1 MTIPSADTE
10 QKKEKRAVGVFPH
23 LSLSKTLELVNKIY
37 ELGEGEPVRRLTV
50 FHKLGKSPDSGASR
64 VLAVANNSGYGLTNG
79 SYAAEYLSLTD
90 RGRQI
95 ASAQD
100 PVSKYEGI
108 YEALFSNEIFS
119 AFVNRFNNKGVPID
133 EIAIEYLKTN
143 HKLPQDDAEACWAV
157 FKENLS
163 DQNLIQEFSG
173 KRIIVS
179 RDAALE
185 ILGKS
190 PEKKSD
196 KTGKDGAADT
206 GSMEGSVKQNN
217 TVNDQKSSGQV
228 NTIVPQVHFNIQV
241 MIPEN
246 ASPETYD
253 LIFKSI
259 ATHLLNRDNG

>member
-157 FKENLS
+157 F
-163 DQNLIQEFSG
+163 
-173 KRIIVS
+173 
-179 RDAALE
+179 
-185 ILGKS
+185 
-190 PEKKSD
+190 
-196 KTGKDGAADT
+196 AADT